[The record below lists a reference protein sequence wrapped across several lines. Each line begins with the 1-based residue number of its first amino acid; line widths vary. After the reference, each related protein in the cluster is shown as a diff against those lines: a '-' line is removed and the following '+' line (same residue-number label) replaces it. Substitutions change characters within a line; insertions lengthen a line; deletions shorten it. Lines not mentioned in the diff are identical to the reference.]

1 MNENGYDLENI
12 DSVYFLAANHKVLSS
27 LTIEILTACN
37 WKCQHCYHPSHQDIG
52 LRKTMIVDIL
62 NQARDI
68 GVFNLTLTGGEI
80 FLRADMI
87 DIIEAARTMGFSL
100 SLFSN
105 LSLLDEI
112 SIRRLGALYI
122 SRIYCSIF
130 SLQENIHDEITQTPG
145 SLKKVMQNV
154 SLIKQCGIPLTISTP
169 LMALNYDSYRT
180 LYEFCL
186 VHGFQYRVDKDIFHR
201 LDGDTAPLRLRMN
214 DEQLLEVAK
223 DTDTMIDFAPK
234 ERLPDDLVCPE
245 LQQSLFIN
253 YKGDILP
260 CNRWQIKLGDIFNDG
275 ITYIWKHSKQL
286 QGLRATTWGN
296 AQACFNCKDN
306 RYCIRCPGS
315 ALQEVGSAE
324 GISPIAC
331 DLARAR
337 RVFREIEH
345 KK

>member
-1 MNENGYDLENI
+1 MNENRYGFDNI
-12 DSVYFLAANHKVLSS
+12 DSVYDLAASHKVLCS
-27 LTIEILTACN
+27 LTIEVLTACN
-37 WKCQHCYHPSHQDIG
+37 WKCQHCYHPSHQDVG
-52 LRKTMIVDIL
+52 LRKTMIMDIL

-80 FLRADMI
+80 FLRTDMI
-87 DIIEAARTMGFSL
+87 DIVEVARTMGFSL

-112 SIRRLGALYI
+112 SIKQLGALYV

-130 SLQENIHDEITQTPG
+130 SLQENIHDAITQTPG
-145 SLKKVMQNV
+145 SFKKVMQNV

-169 LMALNYDSYRT
+169 LMAFNYNSYMA

-186 VHGFQYRVDKDIFHR
+186 ANGFQYRVDKEIFHR
-201 LDGDTAPLRLRMN
+201 LDGDTAPLRFRMN
-214 DEQLLEVAK
+214 DEKLLEVTK
-223 DTDTMIDFAPK
+223 DTDAIVDFAPK
-234 ERLPDDLVCPE
+234 ERQPDDLVCPE

-260 CNRWQIKLGDIFNDG
+260 CNRWPIRLGDIFHDG
-275 ITYIWKHSKQL
+275 IAYIWKHSKQL
-286 QGLRATTWGN
+286 KDLKAATWGD
-296 AQACFNCKDN
+296 ALTCFNCKDN

-331 DLARAR
+331 ELARAR
-337 RVFREIEH
+337 RVLSA
-345 KK
+345 KT